1 MIDVLRWSSVVI
13 TALAN
18 GAAWVEAFATPDEV
32 RTRAAAFARE
42 HVVLGGERG
51 NVALP
56 GFDVGN
62 SPLDYTVARVQ
73 GRTVLTT
80 TTNGT
85 QALHAA
91 EGASA
96 RIVGAFVNRS
106 ATVEAVLH
114 ALEAPTAVTG
124 RITLLCAGQAGEE
137 AHEDTAFA
145 GALAVALAARL
156 GDAQLGVG
164 DEATA
169 HAVRRWQSADC
180 DAAHAVARAPHASA
194 LRAQGFA
201 EDIRWCGTAD
211 AIVQAIREQNGRL
224 MCWSDNGTAG
234 RSSTGGV

>member
-1 MIDVLRWSSVVI
+1 VIDVLRWSSVVI

-32 RTRAAAFARE
+32 RARAAAFPRE
-42 HVVLGGERG
+42 QVVLGGERG

-62 SPLDYTVARVQ
+62 SPLDYSPERVR

-96 RIVGAFVNRS
+96 RFVGAFVNRT
-106 ATVEAVLH
+106 ATVEAVRH
-114 ALEAPTAVTG
+114 ALAEPAAVAG

-156 GDAQLGVG
+156 SDAALGAG

-169 HAVRRWQSADC
+169 HAVRRWQAADC
-180 DAAHAVARAPHASA
+180 DAAHAVARAPHAHA
-194 LRAQGFA
+194 LQTQGFA
-201 EDIRWCGTAD
+201 ADIRWCGSD
-211 AIVQAIREQNGRL
+211 NAIAQAVREQNGRL
-224 MCWSDNGTAG
+224 VC
-234 RSSTGGV
+234 